1 MLYPLIFLW
10 SLQLNKII
18 ISALASLLAGFSLSA
33 YSYEHVEYT
42 EFYPPHSGASAPAGD
57 FETRARV
64 IHAEPVY
71 ETVTVNRPVTEC
83 WIEQRTSYASQ
94 PDRRVAAGVIG
105 GILGGVAGHQVGR
118 GRGRDVA
125 TVAGSVLGAT
135 IGYNMGSRPGYYEQE
150 VCETL
155 DRFMTEERVRGY
167 RVEYHYQDQVF
178 VTHTDKHPGQWIRLK
193 VNVTPT

>member
-1 MLYPLIFLW
+1 M
-10 SLQLNKII
+10 NKIY
-18 ISALASLLAGFSLSA
+18 ISSLASLLACFSLSA
-33 YSYEHVEYT
+33 YSYQHAEYT
-42 EFYPPHSGASAPAGD
+42 ENYSPYSGASAPAGD

-64 IHAEPVY
+64 IRAQPVY
-71 ETVTVNRPVTEC
+71 ETVTVYSPVTEC
-83 WIEQRTSYASQ
+83 WIEQRAAYASQ

-135 IGYNMGSRPGYYEQE
+135 IGYNLGSRPGYYEQE
-150 VCETL
+150 VCETV
-155 DRFMTEERVRGY
+155 DRASTEERVRGY
-167 RVEYHYQDQVF
+167 RVEYRYQDQVF
-178 VTHTDKHPGQWIRLK
+178 VTHTDRHPGRWIRLR